1 MAKKKSRPA
10 RNPWSAA
17 DVKAL
22 RKLAGKSSTAE
33 LAKQF
38 KRTPGAI
45 AQKAMGEG
53 ISLALKK
60 RR

>member
-1 MAKKKSRPA
+1 MAKKKPA
-10 RNPWSAA
+10 RSPWTPA

-22 RKLAGKSSTAE
+22 RKLAGTSSTDE
-33 LAKQF
+33 LAKQL
-38 KRTPGAI
+38 KRTPGAV
-45 AQKAMGEG
+45 AQKSLSEG